1 VAPPGLKPLPD
12 QQPAPLVLVQ
22 VELLDGFRLSMTEQV
37 DEGVTH
43 KRLMLVTVEF
53 AGTLRVMER

>member
-1 VAPPGLKPLPD
+1 
-12 QQPAPLVLVQ
+12 
-22 VELLDGFRLSMTEQV
+22 MTEQV